1 MLRVPRKFTLS
12 LPHCLIAT
20 GSTLFPMNALPADLA
35 SVKSSAEKKY
45 SWRSEVMD
53 GVVPGI
59 DVSHIQP
66 CFYTT
71 LFCTKLHCTALNVLC
86 CCMPCVGVQG
96 TILECCM

>member
-1 MLRVPRKFTLS
+1 VQACCVYRKFTLS

-59 DVSHIQP
+59 DVSHIHVSIP
-66 CFYTT
+66 HCSV
-71 LFCTKLHCTALNVLC
+71 LNCTALH
-86 CCMPCVGVQG
+86 
-96 TILECCM
+96 